1 VFLEMPLEM
10 PKDNHMIGI
19 VFGIFQLQLYDRFS
33 KTTHIIVPQI
43 FFTRIIELTRTMNIN
58 NLM

>member
-1 VFLEMPLEM
+1 MPLEM

-43 FFTRIIELTRTMNIN
+43 FFTRIVELTRTMNIN
-58 NLM
+58 N